1 MFFLQFLNFPLT
13 MYVTLI
19 ISRTSKKQNVSIE
32 RGEQLLKSLIIKRTQ
47 SPENVTE
54 SKVFQDS
61 KKKASISAQNQDGK
75 ENKCKPVTNSKMCS
89 CSPTTHEGSF
99 RCRLHRISATK
110 KSATEKSS
118 NVRCS
123 KFDSAEFK
131 PQLSRFGRVASA
143 EFGPHA

>member
-1 MFFLQFLNFPLT
+1 MFFLQFSNFPLT

-32 RGEQLLKSLIIKRTQ
+32 RGEQLFKSLIIKKTR
-47 SPENVTE
+47 SHENVTE
-54 SKVFQDS
+54 SQLFQDS
-61 KKKASISAQNQDGK
+61 KPSSSAENQDGK
-75 ENKCKPVTNSKMCS
+75 ENKCKPVTNSKKCS

-118 NVRCS
+118 NVKCC